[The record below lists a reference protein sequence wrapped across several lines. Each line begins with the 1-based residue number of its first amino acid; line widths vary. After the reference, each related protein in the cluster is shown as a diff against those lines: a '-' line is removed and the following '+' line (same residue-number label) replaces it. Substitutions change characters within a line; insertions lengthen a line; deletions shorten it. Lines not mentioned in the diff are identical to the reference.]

1 MPLNRIPSFGQQEKG
16 GSHPFTAS
24 MPKQFMGYKTSVT
37 PLNTYEHLSSYV
49 NI

>member
-16 GSHPFTAS
+16 GYNPLTAS
-24 MPKQFMGYKTSVT
+24 IPKQFMGCKPSVT